1 MNPDGTYRVLRL
13 VAENVKKLKA
23 VDITPDRHTV
33 MVTGRNAQGK
43 SSVLQCIEYAL
54 GGKKALPSVPIRRGE
69 DDGQILCI
77 LGDNETGEKL
87 LVKRTFRAD
96 GKTNLEI
103 TAEGGFAAPSPQTIL
118 DALVSK
124 VSFDP
129 TSFVR
134 MDDDKQLETL
144 RQLVGLDFTADDRQY
159 KTIYDNRT
167 QVNRTA
173 KEKAAQAAG
182 IVVPPDTPAE
192 EVSIEGLMAQ
202 QRERQEKNKLNQRER
217 DKVQSLQ
224 RDVTIHDEQITRV
237 ESDISELER
246 QLESKRRSLAASKER
261 LAQAI
266 ALCNAQKATVA
277 VLEDA
282 DTRDIEQQ
290 IVNAQT
296 VNRNVGKA
304 QQKAALLKEAEA
316 QQAASKELTGKLE
329 AIEAEKTTKLASV
342 AWPVAGLG
350 FGDTGVTYNGLPFSQ
365 ASGAEQLRVSVA
377 IGAALSPRLKVIL
390 CRDASLLDEEQLG
403 VITEFAEKEGIQV
416 WLEIVDSEGGPGKIV
431 IEEGMVTSGG
441 TPAEAPPAETKP
453 KRGKKAGKE
462 AEAPAVIA
470 QPVAAP
476 TTPPQPQA
484 APWETPK
491 ALDGQE
497 EFDF

>member
-1 MNPDGTYRVLRL
+1 MNPDGTYRVVRL
-13 VAENVKKLKA
+13 LAENFKRLQA
-23 VDITPDRHTV
+23 IDITPNKCANEIH
-33 MVTGRNAQGK
+33 GRNKAGK
-43 SSVLQCIEYAL
+43 TSVLDALMAAL
-54 GGKKALPSVPIRRGE
+54 GGKRYMPETPTRRGTE
-69 DDGQILCI
+69 DGQILVI
-77 LGDNETGEKL
+77 VADDETGEKT
-87 LVKRTFRAD
+87 LVKRTFTAA
-96 GKTNLEI
+96 GKTALEV
-103 TAEGGFAAPSPQTIL
+103 TQEGGARWPEPQRIL
-118 DALVSK
+118 DSLVSK

-129 TSFVR
+129 TAFVR

-144 RQLVGLDFTADDRQY
+144 RQLVGLDFTAADREY

-173 KEKAAQAAG
+173 KEKAAQATG

-217 DKVQSLQ
+217 DKVAALD
-224 RDVTIHDEQITRV
+224 RDVALYDESITRV
-237 ESDISELER
+237 QAEIADIQR
-246 QLESKRRSLAASKER
+246 QLEHRQSSLASFQQRLEHASTLR
-261 LAQAI
+261 D
-266 ALCNAQKATVA
+266 AQKATVA

-316 QQAASKELTGKLE
+316 QQATSKELTGKLE
-329 AIEAEKTTKLASV
+329 AIEADKTTKLASV

-470 QPVAAP
+470 PPVAAP
-476 TTPPQPQA
+476 TPPPPQA

-491 ALDGQE
+491 AVDGQE